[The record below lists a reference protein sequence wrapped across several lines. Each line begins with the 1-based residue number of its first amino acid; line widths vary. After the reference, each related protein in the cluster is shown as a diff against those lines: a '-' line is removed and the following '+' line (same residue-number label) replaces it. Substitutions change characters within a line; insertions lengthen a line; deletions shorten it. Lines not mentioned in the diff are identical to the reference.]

1 MIGSATVAS
10 EAVSRRR
17 TNEKIAPACD
27 QIADSRHN
35 VTHDQVLSCAGA
47 PPKPAQRLTRWGV
60 RRVACV
66 ATWRAVQRSSE
77 RDDRLGAEERRS
89 AAIALGSATSADKQT
104 KSREPPLHSWESPDW
119 SILDDKRG
127 NLPAFPRGLAQWH
140 RYGFILCP
148 ASKGRSVAASQTA
161 ISVLISTSC

>member
-1 MIGSATVAS
+1 MRKLRQLVIRLPTAVTTSRMIKFSA
-10 EAVSRRR
+10 
-17 TNEKIAPACD
+17 AP
-27 QIADSRHN
+27 
-35 VTHDQVLSCAGA
+35 LP

-77 RDDRLGAEERRS
+77 RDDRLRAEERRS
-89 AAIALGSATSADKQT
+89 AAIALGSATSADKQR

-119 SILDDKRG
+119 SVLDDKRG